1 MVKFKEDFCMS
12 RRGENICKRKDR
24 RWEGRYIKEYI
35 DSKAKYVSVYAQSYL
50 EVKNKLVLA
59 KSTFETE
66 NNVDCESFGF
76 YAEKW
81 LSEMKPQIKHS
92 TYVKYNN
99 FLYKYKLVGV

>member
-1 MVKFKEDFCMS
+1 MFLYM
-12 RRGENICKRKDR
+12 RNHI
-24 RWEGRYIKEYI
+24 
-35 DSKAKYVSVYAQSYL
+35 L

-99 FLYKYKLVGV
+99 FLYKYK